1 MISSNR
7 ALPCTRRH
15 IPLRNNSREYN
26 GDLRFIRILCKEEY
40 LRKLKHP
47 VKNNICFLEK
57 ISFGETEVNVRKILG
72 EPFFI
77 YRNHLS
83 GKSHAVY
90 TYGLKSGINKLKVE
104 LHFLEKHFF
113 LGTVFYN
120 SQNINDSDLNH
131 YFRETFNLDLF
142 HFKRDIIVDPSD
154 HFLEFHHE
162 PNCFIMTFSKM
173 KWIHSTSISQNIH

>member
-15 IPLRNNSREYN
+15 VPLRINSREYN
-26 GDLRFIRILCKEEY
+26 GDLRFIRILCDEGY
-40 LRKLKHP
+40 LHKLKQP

-57 ISFGETEVNVRKILG
+57 INFGETEGNVRKILG

-77 YRNHLS
+77 YRKNLS
-83 GKSHAVY
+83 GMPHTVY

-113 LGTVFYN
+113 LGTIFYN
-120 SQNINDSDLNH
+120 AENINDSDLNR
-131 YFRETFNLDLF
+131 YFRETFNLGLF
-142 HFKRDIIVDPSD
+142 HLKRDIIVDPSD
-154 HFLEFHHE
+154 NFLEFHYE

-173 KWIHSTSISQNIH
+173 KWIKSTNIAQNIN

>member
-7 ALPCTRRH
+7 ALPCKRRQM
-15 IPLRNNSREYN
+15 PLRINSRQYN
-26 GDLRFIRILCKEEY
+26 GDLRFIRILCNEGY
-40 LRKLKHP
+40 LHKLKQP

-57 ISFGETEVNVRKILG
+57 ISFGESEGNVRKILG

-83 GKSHAVY
+83 GMPHSVY

-113 LGTVFYN
+113 LGTIFYN
-120 SQNINDSDLNH
+120 AENINDSDLNR

-142 HFKRDIIVDPSD
+142 HFKRNIIVDPSD
-154 HFLEFHHE
+154 NFLEFHQE

-173 KWIHSTSISQNIH
+173 KWIHSTNIFQNIN

>member
-15 IPLRNNSREYN
+15 IPPRINSREYN

-40 LRKLKHP
+40 LHKLKQP
-47 VKNNICFLEK
+47 VKNNLCFLEK
-57 ISFGETEVNVRKILG
+57 INFGETEVNVRKILG

-83 GKSHAVY
+83 GKAHSVF

-104 LHFLEKHFF
+104 VHFLEKHFF
-113 LGTVFYN
+113 LGTIFYN
-120 SQNINDSDLNH
+120 AININDSDLNR

-154 HFLEFHHE
+154 NFLEFHHE
-162 PNCFIMTFSKM
+162 TNCFIMTFSKM
-173 KWIHSTSISQNIH
+173 RWINSTNISQNIN